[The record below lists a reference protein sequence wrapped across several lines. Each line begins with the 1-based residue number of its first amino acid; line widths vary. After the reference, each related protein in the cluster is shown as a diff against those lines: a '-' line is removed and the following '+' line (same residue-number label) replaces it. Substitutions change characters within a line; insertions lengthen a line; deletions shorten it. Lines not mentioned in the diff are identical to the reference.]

1 MALITVTEDLRV
13 TPITGV
19 VGAYVEGVDLCLHL
33 DDPAW
38 HERLKE
44 LLFTFGVIAI
54 RDQNLTPVQHKAIGE
69 IFGSL
74 HTHPFAVNMP
84 EHPEILI
91 LDTTEMNKVLKWHAD
106 VTFEAEPPLASFLYA
121 FEVPPVGGDTLFTNA
136 QAAYEALSPEWQQR
150 LEGLRAVHSS
160 TATFGPQGTYKRHW
174 DKPRHEHPDVDNTH
188 PVVHTHPYNG
198 RRGLYVNSQFTV
210 AIEGMDPAES
220 RWLLEFLWDHIASVQ
235 FQCRVQWEPGT
246 LTIWDNRAV
255 QHAAVPDWTEG
266 RRFMHRVTVKGP
278 PIE

>member
-19 VGAYVEGVDLCLHL
+19 VGAYVEGVDLGQHL
-33 DDPAW
+33 DDPVW
-38 HERLKE
+38 HERLRE
-44 LLFTFGVIAI
+44 LLFTYGVIAI
-54 RDQNLTPVQHKAIGE
+54 RDQDLTPVQHKAIGE
-69 IFGSL
+69 IFGPL

-91 LDTTEMNKVLKWHAD
+91 LDTTKMTKVLKWHAD
-106 VTFEAEPPLASFLYA
+106 ATFEVAPPMASFLYA
-121 FEVPPVGGDTLFTNA
+121 LEVPPVGGDTLFTHT

-174 DKPRHEHPDVDNTH
+174 DKPRHEHPNVENSH
-188 PVVHTHPYNG
+188 PVVHTHAYNG

-220 RWLLEFLWDHIASVQ
+220 RWLLDFLWDHIASVQ
-235 FQCRVQWEPGT
+235 FQGRVQWEPGT

-255 QHAAVPDWTEG
+255 QHAAVPDWTDG
-266 RRFMHRVTVKGP
+266 RRYMHRVTVNGA